1 MGKKDKHSVATEAI
15 DHVEIKSSQKI
26 PIKINISLNSK
37 KGTFKIKDLQNKMKG
52 TLISPYVS
60 IESTVRKGMTR
71 KKFDVLID
79 DCTGIGENDADNT
92 LSIYPNPVKNILN
105 VSFNSNSTSG
115 IITVYDITGQ
125 VAFEKEFQNVYKKD
139 LLDGSKSEYEKLL
152 KNYFDISEEEKA
164 AVFEMQN
171 SEESIKE
178 EELNTYL
185 IYKFLLA
192 TREYTLFGYYTSELV
207 GETVLSYDPVP
218 GSWESCI
225 PLEDVGNSWSL

>member
-1 MGKKDKHSVATEAI
+1 MDRRTALKNITLTFGYAVATPTVLGVLQSCKSNVVTWVPLFFSPSQGYMITQLVDIILPSTNIAGALDVNVPEFMDKMLQDIAPE
-15 DHVEIKSSQKI
+15 DKKNLIKEGA
-26 PIKINISLNSK
+26 N
-37 KGTFKIKDLQNKMKG
+37 
-52 TLISPYVS
+52 
-60 IESTVRKGMTR
+60 
-71 KKFDVLID
+71 
-79 DCTGIGENDADNT
+79 
-92 LSIYPNPVKNILN
+92 
-105 VSFNSNSTSG
+105 
-115 IITVYDITGQ
+115 
-125 VAFEKEFQNVYKKD
+125 AFEKEFQNVYKKGA
-139 LLDGSKSEYEKLL
+139 LDGSKSEYEKLL

-225 PLEDVGNSWSL
+225 PIEDVGNSWSL